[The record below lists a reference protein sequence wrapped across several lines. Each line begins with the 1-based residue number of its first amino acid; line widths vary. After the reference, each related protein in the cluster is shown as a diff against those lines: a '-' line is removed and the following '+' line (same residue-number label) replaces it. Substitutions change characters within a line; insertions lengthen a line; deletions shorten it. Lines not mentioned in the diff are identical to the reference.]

1 MLMEEATP
9 EKINEWKGIWKKY
22 KNVLVSNRRTG
33 EELIKYIK
41 ERYILRELNNE
52 KAKEVVK
59 NNILKNR
66 VYTDRLSESQS
77 PNILTFIVEN
87 RDEGSCLYENQ
98 DEIYKGTEIFIGVD
112 IESGFFH
119 VEGSSLLWDELMAF
133 KGLDEE
139 ELQNYFSVAMYI
151 LSLKRFQI
159 I

>member
-9 EKINEWKGIWKKY
+9 EKINVWKGIWKEY
-22 KNVLVSNRRTG
+22 KNILVSNRRTG

-52 KAKEVVK
+52 KAKKVVK

-66 VYTDRLSESQS
+66 VYADKLSESQS

-119 VEGSSLLWDELMAF
+119 VEGSSLLWDELMVF